1 MKSLAPGAILRL
13 SLLALSTLALLPA
26 QLLVVRF
33 MPSRGAAIPR
43 LFHRLTC
50 RCLGVR
56 RRIRGTPPPVGS
68 GGLIVANHVS
78 WLDVSVLGAE
88 RPVCFVAKSEVAGW
102 PVIGFLANLQRTVFI
117 DRSRRTATADVA
129 AQMGARLSAGEAV
142 VLFAEG
148 TTGDGTRILPLR
160 SSLLG
165 AAHEAL
171 GKGQALGEG
180 GHEPDG
186 CGDIAVYPLT
196 ISYTGFHG
204 IAGGRAERTALAW
217 YGDTELAPHLRT
229 VLGVG
234 AIDVELAWGE
244 PIAMGRKTSRKE
256 ATRLAQAAIR
266 RARQE
271 TVSGRPLP

>member
-1 MKSLAPGAILRL
+1 MKGLAPGAILRL
-13 SLLALSTLALLPA
+13 SVLALGTLALLPA
-26 QLLVVRF
+26 QLLVLRL
-33 MPSRGAAIPR
+33 MPSRSAPIPR

-56 RRIRGTPPPVGS
+56 RHIRGTPPPAGS
-68 GGLIVANHVS
+68 SGLIVANHVS
-78 WLDVSVLGAE
+78 WLDISVLGAE

-102 PVIGFLANLQRTVFI
+102 PVIGFLASLQRTVFI
-117 DRSRRTATADVA
+117 DRSRRAATAEVA
-129 AQMGARLSAGEAV
+129 AQMGARLSDGEAV

-171 GKGQALGEG
+171 GKGTNK
-180 GHEPDG
+180 PDG
-186 CGDIAVYPLT
+186 GADIAIYPLT

-204 IAGGRAERTALAW
+204 MAGGRFERSALAW
-217 YGDTELAPHLRT
+217 YGDTELAPHLNA
-229 VLGVG
+229 VLAMG

-244 PIAMGRKTSRKE
+244 PIAMGHKTSRKE
-256 ATRLAQAAIR
+256 ATRLAEAAIR
-266 RARQE
+266 KARQE
-271 TVSGRPLP
+271 TVSGRPLA

>member
-1 MKSLAPGAILRL
+1 MKGLRAGAILRL
-13 SLLALSTLALLPA
+13 SLLSLSTAALLPA
-26 QLLVVRF
+26 QLLVARLA
-33 MPSRGAAIPR
+33 PAHGAVIPR
-43 LFHRLTC
+43 LFHRITC

-56 RRIRGTPPPVGS
+56 RHVRGTPPPSGS
-68 GGLIVANHVS
+68 SGLIVANHVS
-78 WLDVSVLGAE
+78 WLDISVLGAE

-102 PVIGFLANLQRTVFI
+102 PVIGFLARLQRTVFI
-117 DRSRRTATADVA
+117 DRSRRAATADVA

-171 GKGQALGEG
+171 GKGAGD
-180 GHEPDG
+180 PDG
-186 CGDIAVYPLT
+186 DGDIAVYPLA

-204 IAGGRAERTALAW
+204 MAGGRVERTALAW

-229 VLGVG
+229 VLEVG

-256 ATRLAQAAIR
+256 ATRQAEAAIR
-266 RARQE
+266 KARQE
-271 TVSGRPLP
+271 TVSGRPLA

>member
-13 SLLALSTLALLPA
+13 SLLTLSTFALLPA
-26 QLLVVRF
+26 QLVVMRLL
-33 MPSRGAAIPR
+33 PSRGAAIPR
-43 LFHRLTC
+43 LFHRITC

-56 RRIRGTPPPVGS
+56 RRVRGTPPPAGS
-68 GGLIVANHVS
+68 SGLIVANHVS
-78 WLDVSVLGAE
+78 WLDISVLGAE

-102 PVIGFLANLQRTVFI
+102 PVIGFLARLQRTVFI
-117 DRSRRTATADVA
+117 DRSRRAATADAA

-171 GKGQALGEG
+171 GKNGA
-180 GHEPDG
+180 EPDSG
-186 CGDIAVYPLT
+186 ADIAVYPLT

-217 YGDTELAPHLRT
+217 YGDTELAPHLRA
-229 VLGVG
+229 VLGIG

-244 PIAMGRKTSRKE
+244 PIAMGRRTSRKE
-256 ATRLAQAAIR
+256 ATRLAEAAIR
-266 RARQE
+266 KARQE
-271 TVSGRPLP
+271 TVSGRPLS

>member
-1 MKSLAPGAILRL
+1 MTPLRPGAVLRL
-13 SLLALSTLALLPA
+13 SALALATLALLPM
-26 QLLVVRF
+26 QLVLAWVAPARSSAL
-33 MPSRGAAIPR
+33 PL

-56 RRIRGTPPPVGS
+56 RRVRGTPPPPGS

-78 WLDVSVLGAE
+78 WLDISVVGAE
-88 RPVCFVAKSEVAGW
+88 QPVCFVAKSEVRSW
-102 PVIGFLANLQRTVFI
+102 PVIGFLSRLQHTLFI
-117 DRSRRTATADVA
+117 DRSRRGATADVA

-171 GKGQALGEG
+171 GKGG
-180 GHEPDG
+180 GEPDTDD
-186 CGDIAVYPLT
+186 DIAVYPLT
-196 ISYTGFHG
+196 ISYVGFHG

-217 YGDTELAPHLRT
+217 YGETELAPHLRT
-229 VLGVG
+229 VLAVG
-234 AIDVELAWGE
+234 AIDVELVWGE
-244 PIAMGRKTSRKE
+244 PIAMGRKTTRKA
-256 ATRLAQAAIR
+256 ATRWAEAAIR
-266 RARQE
+266 KARQE
-271 TVSGRPLP
+271 TVSGRPLA

>member
-1 MKSLAPGAILRL
+1 MTGLHPGAILRL
-13 SLLALSTLALLPA
+13 SALALATIALLPA
-26 QLLVVRF
+26 QLLVIRLA
-33 MPSRGAAIPR
+33 PGRSAGIPL
-43 LFHRLTC
+43 LFHRITC

-56 RRIRGTPPPVGS
+56 RRIRGTPPPPGS

-78 WLDVSVLGAE
+78 WLDISVIGAE
-88 RPVCFVAKSEVAGW
+88 RPVCFVAKSEVRGW
-102 PVIGFLANLQRTVFI
+102 PVIGFLSRLQHTLFI
-117 DRSRRTATADVA
+117 DRSRRGATADVA

-171 GKGQALGEG
+171 GKSESDTHSEA
-180 GHEPDG
+180 
-186 CGDIAVYPLT
+186 DITVYPLT

-217 YGDTELAPHLRT
+217 YGETELAPHLKT
-229 VLGVG
+229 VLRLG

-244 PIAMGRKTSRKE
+244 PIAMGRKTTRKE

-266 RARQE
+266 KARQE
-271 TVSGRPLP
+271 TVSGRPLA